1 MFYINNIFSVKL
13 YDYKKLRRA
22 TGPFF
27 QDQEIWIFPL
37 NCILIFKWRAPA
49 RLVLFRNITCVFPWN
64 WKLKPRLRLKL
75 ADGIIFNFQRLG
87 KFAVWLCVGKFYP
100 LIFFVVQNILKRFF
114 FFILEN
120 DIKKVTYV
128 LENDLHLGIQISF
141 ELYFSFLKWDNHG
154 SKS

>member
-75 ADGIIFNFQRLG
+75 ADGIIFNFQRVG
-87 KFAVWLCVGKFYP
+87 KFEVWLCGGNFYT
-100 LIFFVVQNILKRFF
+100 LIIVVVQNILKRFF
-114 FFILEN
+114 SSFWKMTQKKSYLCLKKWFTFGCTNIIWNIFF
-120 DIKKVTYV
+120 
-128 LENDLHLGIQISF
+128 
-141 ELYFSFLKWDNHG
+141 FLKMR
-154 SKS
+154 